1 MKEEGL
7 SPDGFMFV
15 NYDARTKG
23 QGPEAPLR
31 SIKRSHVTRQHYRK
45 VRRERME
52 AWSSSSGESSVDS
65 SVGNPGLV
73 PVSNKKSRAQ
83 PATQSTRDFHQPQ
96 IANERADE
104 DLRYEGGIVSPQTM
118 LGQGRLDPFKL
129 FPAENVPVLVQKLLD
144 HGKNPQHPQ
153 DVELNKTSAPV
164 TKPCSMHHLTSV
176 THVVEQAWPIKVA

>member
-45 VRRERME
+45 VRRQRME
-52 AWSSSSGESSVDS
+52 AWSSSSGDSNVESSAGSPD
-65 SVGNPGLV
+65 
-73 PVSNKKSRAQ
+73 PVLISNKKSKAQ
-83 PATQSTRDFHQPQ
+83 QATRSTRDFHQPQ
-96 IANERADE
+96 AANEDT
-104 DLRYEGGIVSPQTM
+104 DDDFRYQEVVVVSPHTM

-129 FPAENVPVLVQKLLD
+129 FPAENVPVLVQRLLD
-144 HGKNPQHPQ
+144 HGKNLVIPSLRDIQF
-153 DVELNKTSAPV
+153 L
-164 TKPCSMHHLTSV
+164 
-176 THVVEQAWPIKVA
+176 I